1 MTSDYVHGYASFENQ
16 RLYDQSRILED
27 LIHRDTT
34 FAPGS
39 RVLEVGCG
47 VGAQTCIVARRNP
60 QVQFTCIDVSS
71 ASLDAAEAATRRAGI
86 DNVAFELAD
95 ARDYLQPAQ
104 PFDAA
109 LFCFVLEHVPHPE
122 TVLQHTLTLVRPG
135 GTLMAIEGDHG
146 STFFYPPSRQAYRTI
161 QCLIDLQA
169 ARGGDALIGRR
180 LHSLFSGLGVTGVH
194 VDPRAVYTDPS
205 RPEWVEWFTER
216 TYIAMVE
223 GARELAL
230 AEGMLTEAEWNAGI
244 SDLRKAKQG
253 SFSYTFFKAVA
264 RTRGQ

>member
-1 MTSDYVHGYASFENQ
+1 MTFDYVHGYTNFEHR

-60 QVQFTCIDVSS
+60 QVYFTCIDVSA
-71 ASLDAAEAATRRAGI
+71 ASLEAALAATRSAGI
-86 DNVAFELAD
+86 TNVTFELGD
-95 ARDYLQPAQ
+95 ARDYPQPAQ

-109 LFCFVLEHVPHPE
+109 LFCFVLEHLPDPE
-122 TVLQHTLTLVRPG
+122 TVLRHTLTLVRPG
-135 GTLMAIEGDHG
+135 GKLMAIEGDHG
-146 STFFYPPSRQAYRTI
+146 STFFYPPSRFAWRTI

-180 LHSLFSGLGVTGVH
+180 LYSLFSGLGVTGVH
-194 VDPRAVYTDPS
+194 VDPRVVYADPS

-230 AEGMLTEAEWNAGI
+230 AGGMMTEADWQAGI
-244 SDLRKAKQG
+244 SDLRKSKQG

-264 RTRGQ
+264 RNLGH

>member
-1 MTSDYVHGYASFENQ
+1 MASDYVHGYASIENQ
-16 RLYDQSRILED
+16 RLYDQSQILED
-27 LIHRDTT
+27 LIHSDTT

-60 QVQFTCIDVSS
+60 KVRFTCIDVSA
-71 ASLDAAEAATRRAGI
+71 ASLDAARAASRRAGI
-86 DNVAFELAD
+86 TNVNFELCD
-95 ARDYLQPAQ
+95 ARDFPHPAQ

-109 LFCFVLEHVPHPE
+109 LFCFVLEHVPEPE
-122 TVLQHTLTLVRPG
+122 TVVEHTLTLVRPG
-135 GTLMAIEGDHG
+135 GTLIAIEGDHG
-146 STFFYPPSRQAYRTI
+146 STLFYPPSRRAWRTI

-169 ARGGDALIGRR
+169 SRGGDALIGRR
-180 LHSLFSGLGVTGVH
+180 LYSLFSGLGVTDVH
-194 VDPRAVYTDPS
+194 VDPRVVYADPS
-205 RPEWVEWFTER
+205 RPDWVEWFTER

-230 AEGMLTEAEWNAGI
+230 AEGMMTELEWKEGI
-244 SDLRKAKQG
+244 SDLRKSKQG

>member
-1 MTSDYVHGYASFENQ
+1 LHPVRACSRSAAAWVHRPASW
-16 RLYDQSRILED
+16 
-27 LIHRDTT
+27 H
-34 FAPGS
+34 
-39 RVLEVGCG
+39 
-47 VGAQTCIVARRNP
+47 GAIR

-169 ARGGDALIGRR
+169 ARARRCIDWPAPALSIFWSRRHWCTRGSPRR
-180 LHSLFSGLGVTGVH
+180 LH
-194 VDPRAVYTDPS
+194 
-205 RPEWVEWFTER
+205 RPKSTRVGSKWFTER

-230 AEGMLTEAEWNAGI
+230 AEGMLTEAEWINAGI